1 MTNQRGFTLIEL
13 IIVIVILGIL
23 AVTAVPRFVNF
34 QDEANA
40 SAVQGVGSA
49 FETALNLVHF
59 KWQIEGG
66 SGPIDN
72 LEVYGAGQDTLD
84 INSNGWPAQFW
95 PPFEADPQLNNTD
108 DCISVWQT
116 LLSDDSPTVSTGTT
130 TDYQV
135 TYTSNTCTFNLVAQ
149 PAFSIFY
156 DSRDGTVTIDSAI

>member
-1 MTNQRGFTLIEL
+1 MLKKRGFTLIEL

-23 AVTAVPRFVNF
+23 LVTAAPRFISF
-34 QDEANA
+34 QDDAYA
-40 SAVQGVGSA
+40 STVQGVGSA
-49 FETALNLVHF
+49 FNAAVDLVHL

-72 LEVYGAGQDTLD
+72 LEVYGSGQDTLD

-95 PPFEADPQLNNTD
+95 PPFEADPQLNNTN

-135 TYTSNTCTFNLVAQ
+135 TYTSNTCTFSLVAQ

-156 DSRDGTVTIDSAI
+156 DSRNGAVTIDTTQ